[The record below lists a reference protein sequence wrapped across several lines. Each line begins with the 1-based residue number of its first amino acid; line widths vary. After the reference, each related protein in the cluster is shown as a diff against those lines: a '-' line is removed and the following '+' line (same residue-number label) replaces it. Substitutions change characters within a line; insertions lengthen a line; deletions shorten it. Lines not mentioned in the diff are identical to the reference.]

1 MPGAIKV
8 TMTMTMRQNGL
19 AIVLGISLL
28 LVMAAAAYLKSEEQ
42 KGDGHPSSYS
52 TLRRGGKAAYLLLQ
66 QSGYPVERWN
76 QPPKQLPADGHGI
89 LLIVAEP
96 LSYPNT
102 EETSAFSRFLL
113 HGGSILVA
121 GLLPDAFVPKAQA
134 SDEASRVGGV
144 ECKPVA
150 PTRLTRGGSIS
161 QDGVLMWD
169 SGDREK
175 LVHFAD
181 DKGNAVVVSYKIG
194 DGSVVWWASA
204 WPLENAGVREKNN
217 LELLL
222 NSTTGY
228 KRILWDEF
236 YQGEHRKSAGH
247 KPVRAYN
254 WALAQILLIGIAV
267 VLTYSRRSGPLV
279 PLTEESRL
287 SPLEF
292 VETLGNVFRRAEST
306 HVAVEIAFQRFRQ
319 IAARRLGIRGTSN
332 AAEIVDAMSQHGI
345 HLSEPVSNLV
355 RESESAIADDTL
367 TENKALQHVRALNEA
382 TRAMYP
388 ANKPVN
394 SKIIPIKNA
403 EERT

>member
-1 MPGAIKV
+1 MI
-8 TMTMTMRQNGL
+8 RQNRL
-19 AIVLGISLL
+19 AIVLGVGILL
-28 LVMAAAAYLKSEEQ
+28 IMAAAAYLKSEEE

-52 TLRRGGKAAYLLLQ
+52 SLRRGAKAAYLLLQ
-66 QSGYPVERWN
+66 QSGYPVERWRRS
-76 QPPKQLPADGHGI
+76 PKQLPADGHGI

-96 LSYPNT
+96 VSYPAT
-102 EETSAFSRFLL
+102 EETSAFSLFLL

-121 GLLPDAFVPKAQA
+121 GLLPDAFVPKAAA
-134 SDEASRVGGV
+134 SDEALRVGAV

-161 QDGVLMWD
+161 QDGRFLWD
-169 SGDREK
+169 STDTGK
-175 LVHFAD
+175 VVHFAD
-181 DKGNAVVVSYKIG
+181 DKGKAVVVSYSVG

-204 WPLENAGVREKNN
+204 WPLENTGIREKDN

-222 NSTTGY
+222 NSTSGY
-228 KRILWDEF
+228 RRVLWDEF
-236 YQGEHRKSAGH
+236 YQDEHKRSAEH

-254 WALAQILLIGIAV
+254 WALAQIALIALAV

-279 PLTEESRL
+279 PLVEESRL

-332 AAEIVDAMSQHGI
+332 PTEIVDAMSQHGI
-345 HLSEPVSNLV
+345 RLSESTANLV
-355 RESESAIADDTL
+355 RQSESSVGDAAL
-367 TENKALQHVRALNEA
+367 TEKAALQYVRALNDA

-388 ANKPVN
+388 ANKILN
-394 SKIIPIKNA
+394 HKIIANKNT
-403 EERT
+403 EERN